1 MSCFNIP
8 GHVLDVLFLRYA
20 IAVVTKLVILYVLFN
35 ILDNVL
41 DVLFL
46 RYPIGVLT
54 ELVILYVLFNIPGR
68 VLVKVSSKL

>member
-1 MSCFNIP
+1 MTILTRLVSCMSCFNIP

-20 IAVVTKLVILYVLFN
+20 IAVVT
-35 ILDNVL
+35 
-41 DVLFL
+41 
-46 RYPIGVLT
+46 

>member
-1 MSCFNIP
+1 MSCFNIS

-35 ILDNVL
+35 VPDNVL